1 MRSPRKPKAQ
11 KELPCKLGGLFK
23 VSVFLLQTACHTGQ
37 LCFNLRFNSVIALP
51 GTQSHAFSVIRLT
64 YICLCLLSTLKQW
77 TFLLRCLIPAR
88 KMPFPPAV
96 QHFSNKTRPSTLVNF
111 CSHRVHCKGI
121 FKCHGTCRMP
131 GATFFKTRL
140 HDLIIERVRRYN
152 IRNNTKLVSPFN
164 ELFSA
169 CISYVRLLP
178 VPSTLV
184 AAELA
189 TVPVLSSNYRIRFTA
204 VFWHGR
210 QKWFQLRS
218 YMF

>member
-1 MRSPRKPKAQ
+1 MPYGLVMLQPPFQLSDCFARDTI
-11 KELPCKLGGLFK
+11 PC
-23 VSVFLLQTACHTGQ
+23 LQCNS
-37 LCFNLRFNSVIALP
+37 FNLRMSMSLVYTEVVDVSASLP
-51 GTQSHAFSVIRLT
+51 NPG
-64 YICLCLLSTLKQW
+64 
-77 TFLLRCLIPAR
+77 PE
-88 KMPFPPAV
+88 MPFPPAV

-111 CSHRVHCKGI
+111 VVIESIVKESSNVMALAG
-121 FKCHGTCRMP
+121 CR
-131 GATFFKTRL
+131 GDVFKTRL